1 MLFVSLLILN
11 FCPGLRPVSRT
22 SLPSRRTILVKS
34 VMGGYQYQSRASK
47 LRSKGVDVYEFGNRN
62 LREGCF
68 GEDVLQLQ
76 NWLADETY
84 YNPVDGGYTG
94 YFGSVTKE
102 ALQAW
107 QRDTGLE
114 ATGCFD
120 SASKSAYLRS
130 LEMRTAEAA
139 QVASSFIQ
147 GATAA
152 VPTVQATPVGGSSAS
167 GAPFF
172 AAAAVLAGIAFAR
185 LATPVL
191 RRAKSTVVNVFT
203 SKKAE
208 AVEYQAA
215 DAATN
220 NAACSEHYYEEDEE
234 AYHAATT
241 TQETTN
247 HSSRLRRLSDEELQ
261 RYIAPFKGAA
271 TTGSKKSFP
280 VIGRPTPQRP
290 IPRRSLN
297 LKTGTSKETATPNSP
312 QAPVTTRH
320 GTYYGG
326 RQVLDRVKEY
336 LAEEGSMPPAPG
348 AAGQRM
354 QKLGYNMRPNSTPTT
369 SPNTTATTS
378 SPAPTPGSGPRTIAE
393 AQREYQQSA
402 KIVSPLQMANN
413 TNNGNTSSFEDIP
426 EAEFSRG
433 GVATAVA
440 VAPPRQSQATS
451 QALLTG
457 TELEAAPESPLRP
470 VPVKRG
476 DSTTRKAPVATAS
489 AAAAAVKPAR
499 KAAPRP
505 VAVVKPSRGGEQET
519 ADVAAPVVQAP
530 VDPNSAVVL
539 TNKPVKLHKPARLAN
554 RSVDYSSMSDE
565 E

>member
-1 MLFVSLLILN
+1 MLRSLAVRPSLQ
-11 FCPGLRPVSRT
+11 GLRPFSRN
-22 SLPSRRTILVKS
+22 SLPSRRTICVKS
-34 VMGGYQYQSRASK
+34 IMGGYQYQSRASK
-47 LRSKGVDVYEFGNRN
+47 LRSRGVDVYEFGNRN

-107 QRDTGLE
+107 QRDNGLE
-114 ATGCFD
+114 ATGHFD
-120 SASKSAYLRS
+120 SVSKSAYLRS
-130 LEMRTAEAA
+130 LEMRTAEPA

-147 GATAA
+147 GTTVAVPAPVVSTTTAA
-152 VPTVQATPVGGSSAS
+152 AGSSAS

-191 RRAKSTVVNVFT
+191 RRVQTTVMNVFT
-203 SKKAE
+203 STKLETTSAE
-208 AVEYQAA
+208 YSTFPHVI
-215 DAATN
+215 N
-220 NAACSEHYYEEDEE
+220 EHYDEE
-234 AYHAATT
+234 SEQVYQNAI
-241 TQETTN
+241 QETD
-247 HSSRLRRLSDEELQ
+247 SRPSRLRRLSDEELQ
-261 RYIAPFKGAA
+261 RYIAPFKGASI
-271 TTGSKKSFP
+271 TGSGKKSST
-280 VIGRPTPQRP
+280 IAGRPTPQRP
-290 IPRRSLN
+290 VPRRSLN
-297 LKTGTSKETATPNSP
+297 LNTPTTTPTAAKDTSLPT
-312 QAPVTTRH
+312 PVTSRH

-336 LAEEGSMPPAPG
+336 LAEEGSMPAAPG
-348 AAGQRM
+348 AVGQRM
-354 QKLGYNMRPNSTPTT
+354 QKLGYNMRPNGGGNNSTGGNSRTT
-369 SPNTTATTS
+369 PIDN
-378 SPAPTPGSGPRTIAE
+378 GPRTIAQ
-393 AQREYQQSA
+393 AQREYQQAS
-402 KIVSPLQMANN
+402 KIVSPLQMMHN
-413 TNNGNTSSFEDIP
+413 NNGNTSSFEDIP
-426 EAEFSRG
+426 EEEFA

-440 VAPPRQSQATS
+440 VASPRETS
-451 QALLTG
+451 KALLTG

-476 DSTTRKAPVATAS
+476 SNSIRKAPVAATAS
-489 AAAAAVKPAR
+489 ATTSVKAAR

-505 VAVVKPSRGGEQET
+505 VAVVKPSRAGEQEEER
-519 ADVAAPVVQAP
+519 AAAAPAAQAP

-539 TNKPVKLHKPARLAN
+539 TNKPVKLHKPARLAS
-554 RSVDYSSMSDE
+554 RSIDCSSMSDE